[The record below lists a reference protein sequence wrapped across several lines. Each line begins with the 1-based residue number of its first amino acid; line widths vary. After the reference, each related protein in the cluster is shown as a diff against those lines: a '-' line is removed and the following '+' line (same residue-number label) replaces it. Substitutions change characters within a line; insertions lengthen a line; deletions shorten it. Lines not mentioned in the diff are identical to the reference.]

1 METRQIIFLNDKII
15 KVMVVRRI
23 KLYSDKEEVLDK
35 IRASKIKE
43 WIKKIPRRKD
53 MNIFAN
59 KEKLEKMWED
69 KVASRF
75 KKQ

>member
-1 METRQIIFLNDKII
+1 ML
-15 KVMVVRRI
+15 VRRI

-35 IRASKIKE
+35 VRASKIKE

>member
-1 METRQIIFLNDKII
+1 
-15 KVMVVRRI
+15 MVVRRI
-23 KLYSDKEEVLDK
+23 KLYSDKEEMLDK
-35 IRASKIKE
+35 VRASKIKE
-43 WIKKIPRRKD
+43 WIKKIPKRKD
-53 MNIFAN
+53 VNIFAN